1 MVYSYFSATIYCF
14 NFYFLLV
21 RITKVITKVGD
32 NGKTN
37 LGDGSF
43 VSKSSYRVCAFG
55 SIDNLNSFI
64 GWVSVISNSTLQNK
78 LKNIQQDL
86 FNIGGE
92 LSIPDENLNL
102 IKINRLAWLE
112 SEINV
117 INKKLPPL
125 KEFILPNGSELCT
138 RIHIART
145 QCRNAERDLVK
156 LSEKEEIP
164 SLHNKYLNRLSDY
177 FFVLA
182 REVQLESNDNE
193 IHWDHKK

>member
-21 RITKVITKVGD
+21 RITKVTTKVGD

-64 GWVSVISNSTLQNK
+64 GWVSVISSSTLQNK

-125 KEFILPNGSELCT
+125 REFILPNGSELCT

-182 REVQLESNDNE
+182 REAQLESNNNE
-193 IHWDHKK
+193 IHWDHKR

>member
-21 RITKVITKVGD
+21 RITKVTTKIGD

-64 GWVSVISNSTLQNK
+64 GWVSVISSSTLQNK

-182 REVQLESNDNE
+182 REAQLESNNNE
-193 IHWDHKK
+193 IHWDHKR

>member
-21 RITKVITKVGD
+21 RITKVTTKVGD

-43 VSKSSYRVCAFG
+43 VSKSSHRVCAFG
-55 SIDNLNSFI
+55 SIDNLNSFV
-64 GWVSVISNSTLQNK
+64 GWVSVISSSTLQNK

-92 LSIPDENLNL
+92 LSLPDENLNL

-145 QCRNAERDLVK
+145 ECRNAERDLVK
-156 LSEKEEIP
+156 LSEGEEVP
-164 SLHNKYLNRLSDY
+164 PLHNKYLNRLSDY

-193 IHWDHKK
+193 IHWDHKR

>member
-21 RITKVITKVGD
+21 RITKVTTKVGD

-43 VSKSSYRVCAFG
+43 VSKSSHRVCAFG
-55 SIDNLNSFI
+55 SIDNLNSFV
-64 GWVSVISNSTLQNK
+64 GWVSVISSSTLQNK

-156 LSEKEEIP
+156 LSEKEKIP

-182 REVQLESNDNE
+182 REAQLESNNNE
-193 IHWDHKK
+193 IHWDHKR

>member
-1 MVYSYFSATIYCF
+1 M
-14 NFYFLLV
+14 
-21 RITKVITKVGD
+21 RITKVTTKVGD

-64 GWVSVISNSTLQNK
+64 GWVSVISSSTLQNK

-182 REVQLESNDNE
+182 REAQLESNINE
-193 IHWDHKK
+193 IHWDHKR

>member
-1 MVYSYFSATIYCF
+1 MVYSYSSAIIYCS

-21 RITKVITKVGD
+21 RITKVTTKIGD
-32 NGKTN
+32 KGQTN

-55 SIDNLNSFI
+55 SIDNLNSFL
-64 GWVSVISNSTLQNK
+64 GWVSVISSSSLKSK
-78 LKNIQQDL
+78 LKKIQQDL

-92 LSIPDENLNL
+92 LSLPNKNLNL
-102 IKINRLAWLE
+102 IKMNRLEWLE
-112 SEINV
+112 SEINL

-125 KEFILPNGSELCT
+125 KEFILPSGSELST

-145 QCRNAERDLVK
+145 ECRNAERDLVR
-156 LSEKEEIP
+156 LSENEEIP

-177 FFVLA
+177 LFVLA
-182 REVQLESNDNE
+182 RKVQMKSNEKE
-193 IHWDHKK
+193 IHWDHKR

>member
-1 MVYSYFSATIYCF
+1 M
-14 NFYFLLV
+14 
-21 RITKVITKVGD
+21 RITKVTTKVGD

-37 LGDGSF
+37 LGDGSL

-64 GWVSVISNSTLQNK
+64 GWVSVISSSTLQNK

-92 LSIPDENLNL
+92 LSIPNENLNL

-182 REVQLESNDNE
+182 REAQLESNNNE
-193 IHWDHKK
+193 IHWDHKR

>member
-1 MVYSYFSATIYCF
+1 MVYSYFSAAIYCF

-21 RITKVITKVGD
+21 RITKVTTKVGD

-64 GWVSVISNSTLQNK
+64 GWVSVISSSTLQNK

-92 LSIPDENLNL
+92 LSIPNENLNL

-145 QCRNAERDLVK
+145 ECRNAERDLVK
-156 LSEKEEIP
+156 LSEREEVP
-164 SLHNKYLNRLSDY
+164 LLHNKYLNRLSDY

-182 REVQLESNDNE
+182 REAQLESNNNE
-193 IHWDHKK
+193 IHWDHKR

>member
-21 RITKVITKVGD
+21 RITKVTTKVGD

-64 GWVSVISNSTLQNK
+64 GWVSVISSSTLQNK

-182 REVQLESNDNE
+182 REAQLESNNNE
-193 IHWDHKK
+193 IHWDHKR

>member
-1 MVYSYFSATIYCF
+1 MVYSYFSAAIYCF

-21 RITKVITKVGD
+21 RITKVTTKVGD

-64 GWVSVISNSTLQNK
+64 GWVSVISSSTLQNK
-78 LKNIQQDL
+78 LKSIQQDL

-145 QCRNAERDLVK
+145 ECRNAERDLVK
-156 LSEKEEIP
+156 LSEREEVP
-164 SLHNKYLNRLSDY
+164 PLHNKYLNRLSDY

-193 IHWDHKK
+193 IHWDHKR

>member
-1 MVYSYFSATIYCF
+1 MVYSYFSAIIYCF

-21 RITKVITKVGD
+21 RITKVTTKVGD

-64 GWVSVISNSTLQNK
+64 GWVSVISSSTLQNK

-182 REVQLESNDNE
+182 REAQLESNNSE
-193 IHWDHKK
+193 IHWDHKR

>member
-1 MVYSYFSATIYCF
+1 V
-14 NFYFLLV
+14 NW
-21 RITKVITKVGD
+21 D
-32 NGKTN
+32 
-37 LGDGSF
+37 
-43 VSKSSYRVCAFG
+43 
-55 SIDNLNSFI
+55 SIV
-64 GWVSVISNSTLQNK
+64 GWVLVVSNSTLQNK

-92 LSIPDENLNL
+92 LSLPDENINL

-145 QCRNAERDLVK
+145 ECRNAERDIVK
-156 LSEKEEIP
+156 LSEREEIP
-164 SLHNKYLNRLSDY
+164 SLHIKYLNRLSDY

-193 IHWDHKK
+193 IH

>member
-1 MVYSYFSATIYCF
+1 M
-14 NFYFLLV
+14 
-21 RITKVITKVGD
+21 RITKVTTKVGD

-37 LGDGSF
+37 LGDGSL
-43 VSKSSYRVCAFG
+43 VSKSSHRVSAFG

-64 GWVSVISNSTLQNK
+64 GWVSVISSSTLQNK

-92 LSIPDENLNL
+92 LSLPDENLNL

-125 KEFILPNGSELCT
+125 KEFILPN
-138 RIHIART
+138 
-145 QCRNAERDLVK
+145 
-156 LSEKEEIP
+156 LS
-164 SLHNKYLNRLSDY
+164 L
-177 FFVLA
+177 
-182 REVQLESNDNE
+182 
-193 IHWDHKK
+193 